1 MINTLLLASL
11 LLYITSLLIG
21 FSLHNK
27 SKSVLNKRYQKFKPL
42 LTGMISV
49 IFLYS
54 LMITYYGTTMVPGL
68 NYILLANVLFIL
80 YFYLLHNKNT
90 RCWKQHRILFYN
102 FFVIV
107 LNYYI
112 SLVIGNMYL
121 NFFVF
126 FIIAYTILE
135 FQFAKFSFKQPF
147 IWD

>member
-21 FSLHNK
+21 FSIQHK
-27 SKSVLNKRYQKFKPL
+27 SKATLNASYKKFKPV
-42 LTGMISV
+42 LTAMIST

-54 LMITYYGTTMVPGL
+54 LIIIYYGATMVQGL
-68 NYILLANVLFIL
+68 NYILLANLLFIL
-80 YFYLLHNKNT
+80 YFYLFHNKNT
-90 RCWKQHRILFYN
+90 RCWKQHRMIFYN
-102 FFVIV
+102 FLIIVI
-107 LNYYI
+107 NYYV
-112 SLVIGNMYL
+112 SLVLGNMYL

-126 FIIAYTILE
+126 FVVAYTILE